1 MSKKKSETQPKEKK
15 SAAKKA
21 VSKSK
26 TSIGQ
31 AAPTA
36 VPVEEKPPKRSAPAK
51 KSGSAKPVAA
61 AATTEDIGLRA
72 YFIAERRH
80 KMGWPG
86 DSTSDWV
93 EAERQLTAEA
103 KKKK

>member
-1 MSKKKSETQPKEKK
+1 MAKKKSDPAPQAAKPAPKK
-15 SAAKKA
+15 AAKK
-21 VSKSK
+21 SQ
-26 TSIGQ
+26 TPT
-31 AAPTA
+31 APTA
-36 VPVEEKPPKRSAPAK
+36 PAEAVAGSTAKPAK
-51 KSGSAKPVAA
+51 PKAA
-61 AATTEDIGLRA
+61 AAKKPARPARGFTDADISLRA

-80 KMGWPG
+80 KLGWPG

>member
-1 MSKKKSETQPKEKK
+1 MAKKSPKPAPQAAKP
-15 SAAKKA
+15 AAKKA
-21 VSKSK
+21 ASKLKASADKPAAKASSK
-26 TSIGQ
+26 P
-31 AAPTA
+31 AAK
-36 VPVEEKPPKRSAPAK
+36 VPKKAPSPAR
-51 KSGSAKPVAA
+51 GF
-61 AATTEDIGLRA
+61 TDDDISLRA

-80 KMGWPG
+80 KLGWPG

>member
-1 MSKKKSETQPKEKK
+1 M
-15 SAAKKA
+15 
-21 VSKSK
+21 
-26 TSIGQ
+26 
-31 AAPTA
+31 
-36 VPVEEKPPKRSAPAK
+36 AK
-51 KSGSAKPVAA
+51 KSPEPAPQAAKPATKKAAPKPKASATAGKPAGKASAKPAA
-61 AATTEDIGLRA
+61 KPAPVKAPKKAPSPARGFTDDDVSLRA

-80 KMGWPG
+80 KLGWPG

>member
-1 MSKKKSETQPKEKK
+1 MAKKKSDPAPQAAKPAPKK
-15 SAAKKA
+15 AAKK
-21 VSKSK
+21 SQ
-26 TSIGQ
+26 TP
-31 AAPTA
+31 AAPAEAVAGITA
-36 VPVEEKPPKRSAPAK
+36 KPAK
-51 KSGSAKPVAA
+51 PKAA
-61 AATTEDIGLRA
+61 AAKKPARPARGFTDADISLRA

-80 KMGWPG
+80 KLGWPG